1 MSNFVPNEAIT
12 INDKDPPWSNN
23 KIKTLIKNKNLFFFV
38 FFFVLFFCFFQNCR
52 KTENNTSPKQ
62 NFQIK
67 FIHQNFLA
75 AKSTCNK
82 INPNAICLY

>member
-23 KIKTLIKNKNLFFFV
+23 KIKTLIKNKNLFLI
-38 FFFVLFFCFFQNCR
+38 FFFFFFFQNCL

-82 INPNAICLY
+82 IDPNAICLY

>member
-23 KIKTLIKNKNLFFFV
+23 KIKTLIKNKNLFLI
-38 FFFVLFFCFFQNCR
+38 FFFFFFFLQNCL
-52 KTENNTSPKQ
+52 KTENNNSPKQ
-62 NFQIK
+62 NLQIK

>member
-23 KIKTLIKNKNLFFFV
+23 KIKTLIKNKNLFLIF
-38 FFFVLFFCFFQNCR
+38 LFFFQNCL

-82 INPNAICLY
+82 IDPNALCLY